1 MVRPGVHLDE
11 DWEILL
17 LDAAEDDVWEVDDS
31 QKRRIY
37 VGTCAFEKR
46 DPITERRISFRIFS
60 GRLRMPTPP
69 VRFQVEP
76 GVQSP
81 IRWDSFSGLSPTES
95 DPSEDSD
102 PSEESE
108 SVGRRPVPEHV
119 SDSEEE
125 DVVMTEADM
134 ERNATLFLED
144 ICDEAGSLKED
155 FVDEAKDSMARYL
168 RKKRGG
174 SL

>member
-17 LDAAEDDVWEVDDS
+17 LDAAEDDAWEVDDS

-69 VRFQVEP
+69 VSFQFGP
-76 GVQSP
+76 RVQSP

-95 DPSEDSD
+95 DPSEDSE
-102 PSEESE
+102 PSERSE
-108 SVGRRPVPEHV
+108 SVDSPPVPEYV
-119 SDSEEE
+119 TESE
-125 DVVMTEADM
+125 
-134 ERNATLFLED
+134 
-144 ICDEAGSLKED
+144 
-155 FVDEAKDSMARYL
+155 
-168 RKKRGG
+168 
-174 SL
+174 